1 MKYNK
6 KFYTNNG
13 QLDIEDCA
21 IEQVWA
27 CDCPYRI
34 ADYLT
39 EKYGKYP
46 YGWSLQEELEIGL
59 DNVDWID

>member
-1 MKYNK
+1 MSMKTIKINLFDFLTK
-6 KFYTNNG
+6 EEAETLSN
-13 QLDIEDCA
+13 
-21 IEQVWA
+21 
-27 CDCPYRI
+27 RI

-46 YGWSLQEELEIGL
+46 YGWSLQEELEISL

>member
-1 MKYNK
+1 MKTIKIDLFDFLTKDEAETLSN
-6 KFYTNNG
+6 
-13 QLDIEDCA
+13 
-21 IEQVWA
+21 
-27 CDCPYRI
+27 RI

-46 YGWSLQEELEIGL
+46 YGWSLQEELEISL